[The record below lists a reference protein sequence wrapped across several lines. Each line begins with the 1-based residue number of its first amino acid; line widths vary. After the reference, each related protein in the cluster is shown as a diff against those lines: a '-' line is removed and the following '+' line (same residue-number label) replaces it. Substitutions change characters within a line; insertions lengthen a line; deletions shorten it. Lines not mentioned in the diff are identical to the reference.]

1 MLPPLARGD
10 PYVALARAF
19 LSRIGY
25 AANGWNLGV
34 NIGPTK
40 RLLDG
45 AADRLV
51 ALSDR
56 QGPVSI
62 VGFSMGGL
70 FARWSALRMPNRA
83 RQVITV
89 CSPIHE
95 PARNFW
101 LPVGPFLRLWRGDD
115 LRMLADEVARPLPA
129 PCTVLFSRKNGLVNL
144 VSLRGRVLSGGL
156 HRNHRGARVDR
167 VQRLGDE
174 DCGRA
179 VGARRAVKGLGSQ
192 RGVLPAGSWLGAV
205 IVEVNFTVGL

>member
-1 MLPPLARGD
+1 
-10 PYVALARAF
+10 
-19 LSRIGY
+19 
-25 AANGWNLGV
+25 
-34 NIGPTK
+34 
-40 RLLDG
+40 
-45 AADRLV
+45 
-51 ALSDR
+51 
-56 QGPVSI
+56 
-62 VGFSMGGL
+62 MGGL

-205 IVEVNFTVGL
+205 IVEVNLRWDFEAGLEAHFIVRTGLASPTAYAVGCPVHDAGHTRSPSHCPFLRGIDMIFATGFQ